1 MSLLEKIEQDL
12 PKAQKGKKELELS
25 TLRLLKTALK
35 NAEIAK
41 RPTKLSENDEIRVIH
56 NEAKKHLDSIEMFQR
71 GNRQDLVERE
81 EKELK
86 IIRRYLPKE
95 MSDKELLAVVEKI
108 ISASGAQGV
117 QDSGRVTGAVMK
129 EIRGR
134 ADGKRVEEMVKKF
147 LISNA

>member
-12 PKAQKGKKELELS
+12 TKAQKGKKELELS

-41 RPTKLSENDEIRVIH
+41 RPAKPSESEEIRVIH
-56 NEAKKHLDSIEMFQR
+56 HEAKKHLDSIEMFQR

-86 IIRRYLPKE
+86 IIKRYLPKE
-95 MSDKELLAVVEKI
+95 MSDEELQAVVEKV
-108 ISASGAQGV
+108 ISTSQAQGA
-117 QDSGRVTGAVMK
+117 QDSGRVIGKVMK
-129 EIRGR
+129 EVQGK
-134 ADGKRVEEMVKKF
+134 ADGKRVGEMVKKI
-147 LISNA
+147 LLKL